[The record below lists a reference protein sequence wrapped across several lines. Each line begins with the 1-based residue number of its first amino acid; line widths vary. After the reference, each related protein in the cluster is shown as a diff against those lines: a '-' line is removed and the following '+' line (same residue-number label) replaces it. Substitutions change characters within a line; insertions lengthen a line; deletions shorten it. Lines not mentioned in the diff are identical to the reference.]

1 MWRGGS
7 GVMGRNAAIFVCA
20 REMWSEQM
28 VCGGGEGGVAGEDGT
43 LGRLV
48 LHTTCSSI
56 VFFERAV

>member
-1 MWRGGS
+1 
-7 GVMGRNAAIFVCA
+7 MGRNAAIFVCA